1 MTKIVDLFDFTIV
14 PGLPM
19 PKVDPPGWSVV
30 ISTVTDTV
38 EDLLLLYTEPTE
50 WFEVRV
56 HLVTVWDGAHVV
68 VSGMTACLSGR
79 SQSKVDVKDVRVWQP
94 NWPDATDATQVAYA
108 ERLMDL
114 LTWIPGPAGDGWRKM
129 KEECERDQKGGDD
142 MKPRSIVDVIDQI
155 VTALAT
161 TEHDAFVAEL
171 KQFQRQIAYKA
182 PELIQDCWREL
193 GLRCKAEFGD
203 ASTPA
208 GQAVSRIMKG
218 DVPEVNNGR

>member
-129 KEECERDQKGGDD
+129 KEECER
-142 MKPRSIVDVIDQI
+142 
-155 VTALAT
+155 
-161 TEHDAFVAEL
+161 
-171 KQFQRQIAYKA
+171 
-182 PELIQDCWREL
+182 
-193 GLRCKAEFGD
+193 
-203 ASTPA
+203 
-208 GQAVSRIMKG
+208 
-218 DVPEVNNGR
+218 